1 MGALILLALPVM
13 FFWATYEQ
21 QGNTIA
27 LWADAYT
34 DRTINLWSGAAKS
47 RSPGSRRST
56 RS

>member
-1 MGALILLALPVM
+1 MLLALPVT

-27 LWADAYT
+27 LWADGHT
-34 DRTINLWSGAAKS
+34 DRTINLLFWTGKS
-47 RSPGSRRST
+47 PSPGSRRST